1 MTAIAFEMVLLLAAA
16 GRPPASP
23 LGAAVSQTNAV
34 PAAPRTNPVL
44 VELTEKGVAM
54 PDGTFVKLPPP
65 TLPDGL
71 DAAAQSQALT
81 KILPPSM
88 SLAQFTQK
96 SSSAPIALKIRTVR
110 GKKEDAT
117 FRLIDLG
124 FVAHGRWE
132 TLNSEK
138 FADSFLK
145 TKEKER
151 ENANQKR
158 TLSKSGFLSKE
169 EMAKRGLGGA
179 TPSGMQQRY
188 FYTTFTLF
196 DEVEVSATR
205 DAILTKSPG
214 SLLLAA
220 RLEPRFLNDADY
232 PNQWRSVD
240 RNAAGEVVLGPKQPY
255 RGAGFYVKITRLQR
269 PAGAI
274 FIEYHG
280 AFHEPLGWF
289 QGENRLRSKL
299 PLVADHE
306 VKQFRIK
313 LAKASEE
320 GQKGP

>member
-16 GRPPASP
+16 GHPPASP
-23 LGAAVSQTNAV
+23 AGAAGSQTNAV
-34 PAAPRTNPVL
+34 PAAPQTNPVL

-81 KILPPSM
+81 KILPSNT

-96 SSSAPIALKIRTVR
+96 LTSAPIALKIKTVH
-110 GKKEDAT
+110 GKEGAT
-117 FRLIDLG
+117 FRVIDLG

-138 FADSFLK
+138 FANSFLNVK
-145 TKEKER
+145 KDT
-151 ENANQKR
+151 AQKR

-179 TPSGMQQRY
+179 TPSGMEQRF

-220 RLEPRFLNDADY
+220 RLDRRFLNDADY

-240 RNAAGEVVLGPKQPY
+240 RGAAGVPRLGPKQPY

-274 FIEYHG
+274 FVEYHG

-306 VKQFRIK
+306 VKQFRIR

-320 GQKGP
+320 EQKGP